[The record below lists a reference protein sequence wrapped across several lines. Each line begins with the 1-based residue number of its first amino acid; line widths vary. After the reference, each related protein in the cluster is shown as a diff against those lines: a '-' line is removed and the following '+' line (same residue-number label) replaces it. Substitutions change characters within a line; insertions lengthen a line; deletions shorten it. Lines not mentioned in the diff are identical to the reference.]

1 MLAMQKNAPAHWVDV
16 FNIVIYKV
24 RAVFGNDLMN
34 DAKVA
39 GIPVANEYGHW
50 IRRRCWRC

>member
-16 FNIVIYKV
+16 FNIVVYKV

-34 DAKVA
+34 DAKIA
-39 GIPVANEYGHW
+39 GIPVANE
-50 IRRRCWRC
+50 